1 MANSILTPTAVTRK
15 ALAVLHSKLNFIGS
29 VDRQY
34 DSSFAKTGAK
44 IGSTLK
50 IRRPNEYAVR
60 TGRVMD
66 VQDTVETSVD
76 LTIGTQMGVDL
87 AFTSVDLTLS
97 LDDFSNRI
105 LEPAMD
111 RLASTIEGQL
121 LTSIYRKVPSQVL
134 QTGAL
139 TYDNALEAGQILTEH
154 LASRTDRSNLL
165 NPQQMRD
172 LVNGTSTLF
181 NNQTAIGRQ
190 YLEGLMG
197 RAAGFDFFENTLM
210 PRHLTGAAAGYQ
222 VNGVPTAAT
231 DYYGNQTIA
240 VNTGTGS
247 WNEGDVFT
255 IAGVFEVHPETKA
268 VTARLKQFVVRV
280 ASTGNATSLTFTPQL
295 VSTGPKQN
303 ISALPASGAL
313 ITRSGAASSYTSQG
327 LAFQKEAVA
336 FVTADL
342 VMPDGVDWKA
352 REQHDGIS
360 MRIVRQYDINNDIF
374 PARIDVLW
382 GSELIRPELIVREA
396 SNQIAA

>member
-1 MANSILTPTAVTRK
+1 MPNAILTPTAVTRK
-15 ALAVLHSKLNFIGS
+15 ALSVLHSKLNFIGS

-34 DSSFAKTGAK
+34 DKSFAKTGAK

-50 IRRPNEYAVR
+50 IRRPNEYSVR

-66 VQDTVETSVD
+66 VQDTVESSID
-76 LTIGTQMGVDL
+76 LVVGTQMGVDT

-97 LDDFSNRI
+97 LDDFSERV

-111 RLASTIEGQL
+111 RLASAIEGQL
-121 LTSIYRKVPSQVL
+121 LTSIYKKVPSQVL

-154 LASRTDRSNLL
+154 LATRDARSNLL

-190 YLEGLMG
+190 YLDGLMG

-210 PRHLTGAAAGYQ
+210 PRHATGAAAGYL
-222 VNGVPTAAT
+222 VNGAVTPGT
-231 DYYGNQTIA
+231 DQYANQTIA

-255 IAGVFEVHPETKA
+255 FNGVFEVHPETKQ
-268 VTARLKQFVVRV
+268 VTARLRQFVVRV
-280 ASTGNATSLTFTPQL
+280 ATVGNATSLTFTPAL
-295 VSTGPKQN
+295 VTSGPKQN
-303 ISALPASGAL
+303 VNAVPAPGAA

-342 VMPDGVDWKA
+342 IMPDGVDWKA

-360 MRIVRQYDINNDIF
+360 MRIVRQYDINNDNF
-374 PARIDVLW
+374 AARIDVLW

-396 SNQIAA
+396 SNQIAI

>member
-1 MANSILTPTAVTRK
+1 MSNSLLTPTAVTRK
-15 ALAVLHSKLNFIGS
+15 SLAILHSKLNFIGS

-34 DSSFAKTGAK
+34 DKSFAKTGAK
-44 IGSTLK
+44 IGDTLK
-50 IRRPNEYAVR
+50 VRRPNKYTTR

-66 VQDTVETSVD
+66 VQDTAESSVN
-76 LTIGTQMGVDL
+76 LTVGTQMGVDL

-97 LDDFSNRI
+97 LDDFAERI

-111 RLASTIEGQL
+111 QLAATIEGSVL
-121 LTSIYRKVPSQVL
+121 SSIYKKVPNQVL

-154 LASRTDRSNLL
+154 LAPRGTRSNLL

-190 YLEGLMG
+190 YLEGMMG

-210 PRHLTGAAAGYQ
+210 PRHLTGAAAGYL
-222 VNGVPTAAT
+222 VNAVPTAGT
-231 DYYGNQTIA
+231 DPYANQTIA
-240 VNTGTGS
+240 VDTGTGS

-255 IAGVFEVHPETKA
+255 IAGVYEVHPETKA
-268 VTARLKQFVVRV
+268 VTARLQQFVVR
-280 ASTGNATSLTFTPQL
+280 AATTGNATTITFTPSL
-295 VSTGPKQN
+295 VVSGARQN
-303 ISALPASGAL
+303 VSALPANDAA

-327 LAFQKEAVA
+327 LAFQKDAVA

-342 VMPDGVDWKA
+342 IMPDGVDWKA

-360 MRIVRQYDINNDIF
+360 MRIIRQYDINNDLF

-382 GSELIRPELIVREA
+382 GSELMQPELVVREA

>member
-1 MANSILTPTAVTRK
+1 MSNSLLTPTAVTRK
-15 ALAVLHSKLNFIGS
+15 SLAILHSKLNFIGS

-34 DSSFAKTGAK
+34 DKSFAKTGAK
-44 IGSTLK
+44 IGDTLK
-50 IRRPNEYAVR
+50 VRRPNKYTTR

-66 VQDTVETSVD
+66 VQDTNESSVN
-76 LTIGTQMGVDL
+76 LTVGTQMGVDL

-97 LDDFSNRI
+97 LDDFAERI

-111 RLASTIEGQL
+111 QLASTIEGAVL
-121 LTSIYRKVPSQVL
+121 SSIYKKVPNQVL

-154 LASRTDRSNLL
+154 LAPRGTRSNLL

-210 PRHLTGAAAGYQ
+210 PRHLTGAAAGYL
-222 VNGVPTAAT
+222 VNAVPTAAT
-231 DYYGNQTIA
+231 DPYANQTIA
-240 VNTGTGS
+240 VDTGTGS

-255 IAGVFEVHPETKA
+255 IAGVYEVHPETKA
-268 VTARLKQFVVRV
+268 VTARLQQFVVRT
-280 ASTGNATSLTFTPQL
+280 ATSGNATTITFTPSL
-295 VSTGPKQN
+295 VT
-303 ISALPASGAL
+303 SGARQNVSNL
-313 ITRSGAASSYTSQG
+313 PLDDAAITRSGAASSYTSQG
-327 LAFQKEAVA
+327 LAFQKDAVA

-342 VMPDGVDWKA
+342 IMPDGVDWKA

-360 MRIVRQYDINNDIF
+360 MRIVRQYDINNDAF

-382 GSELIRPELIVREA
+382 GSELMQPELVVREA

>member
-15 ALAVLHSKLNFIGS
+15 ALSVLHSKLNFIGS

-34 DSSFAKTGAK
+34 DKSFAKTGAK

-50 IRRPNEYAVR
+50 IRRPNEYSVR

-66 VQDTVETSVD
+66 VQDTTETSVD

-97 LDDFSNRI
+97 LDDFSERI

-111 RLASTIEGQL
+111 RLASSIEGQL
-121 LTSIYRKVPSQVL
+121 LSSIYKKVPAQVL
-134 QTGAL
+134 QTGAF
-139 TYDNALEAGQILTEH
+139 TYDNALEAGQVLTEH
-154 LASRTDRSNLL
+154 LATRNDRSNLL
-165 NPQQMRD
+165 NPQMMRD

-190 YLEGLMG
+190 YLDGMMG

-210 PRHLTGAAAGYQ
+210 PRHLTGSASGYLI
-222 VNGVPTAAT
+222 NGA
-231 DYYGNQTIA
+231 NQTGTDPYA
-240 VNTGTGS
+240 NQTLVVDTGTGT
-247 WNEGDVFT
+247 WNEGDVLT

-268 VTARLKQFVVRV
+268 VTARLRQFVVRTATV
-280 ASTGNATSLTFTPQL
+280 GNTTSLVVTPSIV
-295 VSTGPKQN
+295 VSGPRQN
-303 ISALPASGAL
+303 VSNAPADNAPIS
-313 ITRSGAASSYTSQG
+313 RSGAASSYTSQG

-396 SNQIAA
+396 ANQVAA

>member
-1 MANSILTPTAVTRK
+1 MSNSLLTPTAVTRK
-15 ALAVLHSKLNFIGS
+15 SLAILHSKLNFIGS

-34 DSSFAKTGAK
+34 DKSFAKTGAK
-44 IGSTLK
+44 IGDTLK
-50 IRRPNEYAVR
+50 VRRPNKYTTR

-66 VQDTVETSVD
+66 VQDTDESAVN
-76 LTIGTQMGVDL
+76 LTVGTQMGVDL

-97 LDDFSNRI
+97 LDDFAERI

-111 RLASTIEGQL
+111 QLASTIEGTFL
-121 LTSIYRKVPSQVL
+121 ADIYKKVPSQVL

-154 LASRTDRSNLL
+154 LAPRGTRSNLL

-190 YLEGLMG
+190 YLEGMMG

-210 PRHLTGAAAGYQ
+210 PRHLTGAAAGYLL
-222 VNGVPTAAT
+222 NGVPTAAT
-231 DYYGNQTIA
+231 DPYAIQTIA
-240 VNTGTGS
+240 VDTGTGS
-247 WNEGDVFT
+247 WNAGDVFT
-255 IAGVFEVHPETKA
+255 IAGVYEVHPETKA
-268 VTARLKQFVVRV
+268 VTARLQQFVVRV
-280 ASTGNATSLTFTPQL
+280 ATTGNATSLSFTPGL
-295 VSTGPKQN
+295 VTSGARQN
-303 ISALPASGAL
+303 VSALPGATAAV
-313 ITRSGAASSYTSQG
+313 TRSGAASSYTSQG
-327 LAFQKEAVA
+327 LAFQKDAVA

-342 VMPDGVDWKA
+342 IMPDGVDWKA

-360 MRIVRQYDINNDIF
+360 MRIIRQYDINNDLF

-382 GSELIRPELIVREA
+382 GGELMQPELVVREA
-396 SNQIAA
+396 SNQVAA

>member
-1 MANSILTPTAVTRK
+1 LSNALLTPTAVTRK
-15 ALAVLHSKLNFIGS
+15 ALAILHSKLNFIGS

-34 DSSFAKTGAK
+34 DKSFARSGAK
-44 IGSTLK
+44 IGDTLK
-50 IRRPNEYAVR
+50 VRRPNKYVTR

-66 VQDTVETSVD
+66 VQDTDELSAN
-76 LTIGTQMGVDL
+76 LTVGTQMGVDV
-87 AFTSVDLTLS
+87 AFTSVELSLS
-97 LDDFSNRI
+97 LDDFAERI

-111 RLASTIEGQL
+111 QLASTIEGSL
-121 LTSIYRKVPSQVL
+121 LSSIYKKVPYQVL

-154 LASRTDRSNLL
+154 LASRSARSNLL

-190 YLEGLMG
+190 YLDGMMG

-210 PRHLTGAAAGYQ
+210 PRHLTGAAAGYL

-231 DYYGNQTIA
+231 NPYATQTIA
-240 VNTGTGS
+240 VDTGTGS
-247 WNEGDVFT
+247 WNAGDVFT
-255 IAGVFEVHPETKA
+255 IAGVYEVHPETKA
-268 VTARLKQFVVRV
+268 VTARLQQFAVQT
-280 ASTGNATSLTFTPQL
+280 ATTGNATTITFTPSL
-295 VSTGPKQN
+295 VLSGARQN
-303 ISALPASGAL
+303 VSALPLDDAV

-360 MRIVRQYDINNDIF
+360 MRIVRAYDINNDLF

-382 GSELIRPELIVREA
+382 GSELLQPELIVREA
-396 SNQIAA
+396 SNQVAA

>member
-15 ALAVLHSKLNFIGS
+15 ALSVLHSKLNFIGS

-34 DSSFAKTGAK
+34 DKSFAKTGAK

-50 IRRPNEYAVR
+50 IRRPNEYSVR

-66 VQDTVETSVD
+66 VQDTTETSVD

-87 AFTSVDLTLS
+87 AFNSVDLTLS
-97 LDDFSNRI
+97 LDDFSERI

-111 RLASTIEGQL
+111 RLASSIEGQL
-121 LTSIYRKVPSQVL
+121 LANIYKKVPAQVL
-134 QTGAL
+134 QTGAF

-154 LASRTDRSNLL
+154 LATRNDRSNLL
-165 NPQQMRD
+165 NPQMMRD

-190 YLEGLMG
+190 YLDGMMG

-210 PRHLTGAAAGYQ
+210 PRHLTGSASGYLI
-222 VNGVPTAAT
+222 NGA
-231 DYYGNQTIA
+231 NQTGTDPYA
-240 VNTGTGS
+240 NQTLVVDTGTGT
-247 WNEGDVFT
+247 WNEGDVLT
-255 IAGVFEVHPETKA
+255 ISGVFEVHPETKA
-268 VTARLKQFVVRV
+268 VTARLRQFVVRQ
-280 ASTGNATSLTFTPQL
+280 STVGNTTSLVVTPAIVTSGPRQN
-295 VSTGPKQN
+295 VSN
-303 ISALPASGAL
+303 APADNAP

-396 SNQIAA
+396 ANQVAA

>member
-1 MANSILTPTAVTRK
+1 MSNSILTPTAVTRK
-15 ALAVLHSKLNFIGS
+15 ALSVLHSKLNFIGS

-34 DSSFAKTGAK
+34 DDSFAKTGAK
-44 IGSTLK
+44 IGNTLK
-50 IRRPNEYAVR
+50 IRRPNEYKVR
-60 TGRVMD
+60 DGRVMD

-76 LTIGTQMGVDL
+76 LTVANQTGVDL

-97 LDDFSNRI
+97 LDDFSERI

-111 RLASTIEGQL
+111 VLASTIEGRVL
-121 LTSIYRKVPSQVL
+121 ASTYKKVSSQVL

-154 LASRTDRSNLL
+154 LASRDRRSNLL

-181 NNQTAIGRQ
+181 NDQRAIGRQ
-190 YLEGLMG
+190 YLDGLMG

-210 PRHLTGAAAGYQ
+210 PRHLTGSAAGYL
-222 VNGVPTAAT
+222 VNGANQTAT
-231 DYYGNQTIA
+231 DRYANQTL
-240 VNTGTGS
+240 VVDTGTGT

-255 IAGVFEVHPETKA
+255 IAGVYEVHPETKA
-268 VTARLKQFVVRV
+268 VTARLRQFVVRQTTV
-280 ASTGNATSLTFTPQL
+280 GNATSL
-295 VSTGPKQN
+295 V
-303 ISALPASGAL
+303 ISPSIVVSGAGQNVNAAPADNAP
-313 ITRSGAASSYTSQG
+313 ISRSGAAASYTSQG

-342 VMPDGVDWKA
+342 VMPNGVDWKA
-352 REQHDGIS
+352 REQHDGLS
-360 MRIVRQYDINNDIF
+360 MRIIRQYDINNDIF

-396 SNQIAA
+396 SNQIAF

>member
-15 ALAVLHSKLNFIGS
+15 ALSVLHSKLNFIGS
-29 VDRQY
+29 IDRQY
-34 DSSFAKTGAK
+34 DKSFAKSGAK

-66 VQDTVETSVD
+66 VQDTTEASVD

-97 LDDFSNRI
+97 LDDFSDRI

-111 RLASTIEGQL
+111 RLASTIEGQV
-121 LTSIYRKVPSQVL
+121 LTDSYKKISSQVL

-139 TYDNALEAGQILTEH
+139 TYDNVLEAGQILTEH
-154 LASRTDRSNLL
+154 LASRGDRANLL

-181 NNQTAIGRQ
+181 NNQTAIGKQ

-210 PRHLTGAAAGYQ
+210 PRHLTGAAAGYL
-222 VNGVPTAAT
+222 VNGIPTAAT

-247 WNEGDVFT
+247 WNAGDVFT

-268 VTARLKQFVVRV
+268 VTARLRQFVVRT
-280 ASTGNATSLTFTPQL
+280 ATTGNATTITFTPGL
-295 VSTGPKQN
+295 VSSGAKQN
-303 ISALPASGAL
+303 VGALPASGAA

-360 MRIVRQYDINNDIF
+360 MRIIRDYDINNDIF

-382 GSELIRPELIVREA
+382 GSEVIRPELMVREA
-396 SNQIAA
+396 SNQVAA

>member
-15 ALAVLHSKLNFIGS
+15 ALSVLHSKLTFIGS

-34 DSSFAKTGAK
+34 DKSFAKTGAK

-50 IRRPNEYAVR
+50 IRRPNEYSVR

-66 VQDTVETSVD
+66 VQDTTETSVD
-76 LTIGTQMGVDL
+76 LTVGTQMGVDL

-97 LDDFSNRI
+97 LDDFSERI

-111 RLASTIEGQL
+111 RLASSIEGQL
-121 LTSIYRKVPSQVL
+121 LASIYKKVPAQVL
-134 QTGAL
+134 QTGAF
-139 TYDNALEAGQILTEH
+139 TYDNALEAGQVLTEH
-154 LASRTDRSNLL
+154 LATRNARSNLL
-165 NPQQMRD
+165 NPQMMRD

-190 YLEGLMG
+190 YLDGMMG
-197 RAAGFDFFENTLM
+197 QAAGFDFFENTLM
-210 PRHLTGAAAGYQ
+210 PRHLTGAAAGYLI
-222 VNGVPTAAT
+222 NGA
-231 DYYGNQTIA
+231 NQTGTDPYA
-240 VNTGTGS
+240 NQTLVVDTGTGS

-268 VTARLKQFVVRV
+268 VTARLRQFVVRT
-280 ASTGNATSLTFTPQL
+280 ATTGNTTSLVVTPAI
-295 VSTGPKQN
+295 VV
-303 ISALPASGAL
+303 SGARQNVSNAPADNAP

-396 SNQIAA
+396 ANQVAA